1 VDWVTG
7 ILTIKNQNNFARHRM
22 QVDIRNRPSFANL
35 RVQLGAGDR
44 IIAEAGAMAT
54 MSSNLEMKTRFNGG
68 FFGGIARRFL
78 GNESIFVNEFSASSP
93 AELVL
98 TQPFPGDMVCT
109 ELRGNTLYLQPGAF
123 IACEPG
129 VRMSLGWAGARSW
142 IAGEGLFRL
151 KLSGSGRL
159 WFGAYGA
166 IFDRE
171 ISGEHIVDSGHLVA
185 YEPTISINVGMAG
198 GIFTSFFSGE
208 GLVTRVRGQG
218 KIYMQSRSFD
228 GLAAWTNSHLM

>member
-1 VDWVTG
+1 
-7 ILTIKNQNNFARHRM
+7 M
-22 QVDIRNRPSFANL
+22 QVDIRKRPSFANL
-35 RVQLGAGDR
+35 LVQFQPGDR

-54 MSSNLEMKTRFNGG
+54 MSSNVEMKTRLNGG
-68 FFGGIARRFL
+68 FFGALARRFL
-78 GNESIFVNEFSASSP
+78 GNESIFINEFSASS
-93 AELVL
+93 AGELVL

-109 ELRGNTLYLQPGAF
+109 ELRGNTLFLQPGAF

-129 VRMSLGWAGARSW
+129 VRLALGWAGVRSW

-151 KLSGSGRL
+151 KLSGNGRL

-171 ISGEHIVDSGHLVA
+171 ITGEHIVDSGHLVA
-185 YEPTISINVGMAG
+185 YEPSISINVGMAG

-208 GLVTRVRGQG
+208 GLITRVRGQG

-228 GLAAWTNSHLM
+228 GLAAWTNAHLW